1 MEPGPRSS
9 APPRAARVSGCSA
22 PSSRALGP
30 LAARTRS
37 LHQGA
42 SVRSALVLPRPRA
55 PGCADALAP
64 PGRACALRAALSR
77 PRALAARTRSLHQVS
92 LALTSVA
99 RRGWHPPPNTLFVP
113 PSRLPKPRS
122 AGPLGRC
129 GRRVASLVTAW
140 QSRSLRSRAVES
152 PPMPFGRASV
162 AVRAASCVVLPCGR
176 RGTGARHAS
185 QSEFRSLRGKLA
197 RSGSQ

>member
-77 PRALAARTRSLHQVS
+77 PRALAARTRSLHLVS

-99 RRGWHPPPNTLFVP
+99 RRGWHPPPNTRFVP

-129 GRRVASLVTAW
+129 GRPGADGLTAW
-140 QSRSLRSRAVES
+140 HSVLAMRPSRKRGRG
-152 PPMPFGRASV
+152 MPRRASS
-162 AVRAASCVVLPCGR
+162 AACEESWRAAVHSDHGVTDAPVSEQ
-176 RGTGARHAS
+176 ARTV
-185 QSEFRSLRGKLA
+185 
-197 RSGSQ
+197 